1 MILNAYATKNVNFT
15 NTDIYIEKVLYDKN
29 VELLNMTWECESA
42 ESDNVIIQMNFT
54 SPSEIS
60 PDIE

>member
-1 MILNAYATKNVNFT
+1 
-15 NTDIYIEKVLYDKN
+15 
-29 VELLNMTWECESA
+29 MTWECESA